1 MIDIKDLTFRYTHN
15 GPDVLKGISFKS
27 EENTVISILGP
38 NGTGKTTFL
47 KCMCGVQPP
56 TTGSISV
63 DGKDIGTLSAREL
76 SRKIAFV
83 PQSVPVSRLSVF
95 DTVLLGRK
103 PYFELGPTRADI
115 DKVSDVIDGLAMSH
129 LALKYVDQISGGE
142 YQKTQIARSVVQEP
156 SVLVLD
162 EPANNLDIANQ
173 HLTMQM
179 IMGAVKS
186 RGMCTIMTMHD
197 INLALHYSDRFLF
210 LNKGVVEAF
219 GGPEIITPELIRRVY
234 GLDTEVIEH
243 RGLPL
248 VVPAESAKYKSD
260 KMTDYTPVKKMMTE
274 KMINLYCSDVHGK
287 AYLCP
292 ECTQMRDRS
301 FYLLDRCIHK
311 EEGWP
316 CDTCPDCCFVNEDR
330 EMLDRLMDHTKKWM
344 AEHPEQASSMAP
356 PQIPPQ

>member
-1 MIDIKDLTFRYTHN
+1 MIDVKDLTFRYSRN
-15 GPDVLKGISFKS
+15 APDVLKGISFRS

-56 TTGSISV
+56 TSGTISV
-63 DGKDIGTLSAREL
+63 DGEDISSLTAREL
-76 SRKIAFV
+76 SRRIAFV
-83 PQSVPVSRLSVF
+83 PQSVPMSRLSVF

-103 PYFELGPTRADI
+103 PYFELGPTREDI
-115 DKVSDVIDGLAMSH
+115 DKVSEVIDGLAMAH

-142 YQKTQIARSVVQEP
+142 YQKTQIARAIVQEP

-179 IMGAVKS
+179 ISGAVRS

-210 LNKGVVEAF
+210 LNRGVVEAF
-219 GGPEIITPELIRRVY
+219 GGPEIITPELIKRVY
-234 GLDTEVIEH
+234 GIDTEVINH

-248 VVPAESAKYKSD
+248 VVPAESMKYKSD

-274 KMINLYCSDVHGK
+274 KMIRLYCSDLHGK
-287 AYLCP
+287 AELCP
-292 ECTQMRDRS
+292 ECQDMLDRS
-301 FYLLDRCIHK
+301 FTLLDHCNHK

-316 CDTCPDCCFVNEDR
+316 CDTCPDCCFKGKNR
-330 EMLDRLMDHTKKWM
+330 EMLDKIGAHTKQWM
-344 AEHPEQASSMAP
+344 AEHPEQAAAMMSPSR
-356 PQIPPQ
+356 